1 MANEMRSRRDD
12 TAEDPL
18 AELARLM
25 AQEDEFAGL
34 MRDLPRAAAS
44 SQVRPAAPRAP
55 MAPVAPPRA
64 PAPSPSPRSTNQ
76 PGSFA
81 ALAAEVYAEA
91 PGRPTT
97 PLPRSERHS
106 LEDAARDANR
116 SFTRPEPRPA
126 EPRAP
131 EPRSFEPRAPEARIQ
146 EPRSPE
152 PRAYARPSES
162 LKPFDRNR
170 ISDSG
175 AQAVSQA
182 LSDAFDLPPLDAP
195 APRPRPASEM
205 TPPRAPARTEP
216 ARPETTRGEA
226 PLPTWMARA
235 ATIAPEPALPVA
247 RKPVAPPPPAPP
259 AVETRDFALDDDAY
273 DYGRSAVET
282 DTYIDDR
289 DLESDDAYG
298 RYEGDEAPPR
308 SRARLGI
315 VAGLVA
321 VVVVGGA
328 GLYAYHSMSNGS
340 VTTAGQPPVIRA
352 EQGPNKV
359 VPAQPAATDQASGD
373 GQKLIYDRVGGNAP
387 AGGERVVSS
396 EEQPVDV
403 SQAAQPQPR
412 VIQPATG
419 AAPKPVSPTNG
430 NATEPKRVRTL
441 TVRADGSIVEDASP
455 SPTPG
460 AAVAQPSALAQATA
474 STPASLSPGTGAPAS
489 TNPTPIAATPSIV
502 PNVPRPPTRVAA
514 APATTAPA
522 ATPAAAPAAAG
533 GSGFFVQVASARTEA
548 DAQTAW
554 RAAQS
559 KFATLKSQPVTFPRA
574 DLGDR
579 GIYYRAWVGP
589 FGNRDDANGLCQA
602 LRAQGGDCMVQRN

>member
-1 MANEMRSRRDD
+1 MGNEMRSRRDD

-34 MRDLPRAAAS
+34 IRDMPRTAATA
-44 SQVRPAAPRAP
+44 QPRPAAPRP
-55 MAPVAPPRA
+55 PIAPVAPPRA
-64 PAPSPSPRSTNQ
+64 PTPSPRSTNQ

-91 PGRPTT
+91 PGRSAAV
-97 PLPRSERHS
+97 PRSERHS

-116 SFTRPEPRPA
+116 SFTRPEPR
-126 EPRAP
+126 AP
-131 EPRSFEPRAPEARIQ
+131 EARSFESRAPEAR
-146 EPRSPE
+146 SPE
-152 PRAYARPSES
+152 PRPYARPSES
-162 LKPFDRNR
+162 LKPFDRSR

-175 AQAVSQA
+175 AQAVSNA
-182 LSDAFDLPPLDAP
+182 LSDAFNLPPLDAP
-195 APRPRPASEM
+195 APRARPASEM
-205 TPPRAPARTEP
+205 VPPRAPARPESAPAEP
-216 ARPETTRGEA
+216 ARGEA

-235 ATIAPEPALPVA
+235 ATIAPEPAPPSARRPVA
-247 RKPVAPPPPAPP
+247 PPPAPP
-259 AVETRDFALDDDAY
+259 AVESRDFALDDDAY
-273 DYGRSAVET
+273 DYGRSAVATE
-282 DTYIDDR
+282 TYIDDR
-289 DLESDDAYG
+289 DLESEDAYG
-298 RYEGDEAPPR
+298 SYEGDEAPRPSR
-308 SRARLGI
+308 SRIA
-315 VAGLVA
+315 LVGAAMA
-321 VVVVGGA
+321 VVVIGGA
-328 GLYAYHSMSNGS
+328 GLYAYHSMSGAS

-352 EQGPNKV
+352 EQGPNKM
-359 VPAQPAATDQASGD
+359 VPTKPAGTEQAASD

-419 AAPKPVSPTNG
+419 STPKPVAPTNA

-455 SPTPG
+455 APTPG
-460 AAVAQPSALAQATA
+460 AAAAPPSALAQATA
-474 STPASLSPGTGAPAS
+474 STPVALSPGTGAPAPTS
-489 TNPTPIAATPSIV
+489 PTPMAATPSIV

-514 APATTAPA
+514 APATAAPTAPA
-522 ATPAAAPAAAG
+522 AAAPAASAAAAAG
-533 GSGFFVQVASARTEA
+533 GFFVQVASARSEA

-559 KFATLKSQPVTFPRA
+559 KYPGVLNGQQVAFRRA

-579 GIYYRAWVGP
+579 GIYYRAQVGP
-589 FGNRDDANGLCQA
+589 FGNRDDANGLCQS

>member
-12 TAEDPL
+12 TVEDPL

-34 MRDLPRAAAS
+34 VRDLPRAAVTPQA
-44 SQVRPAAPRAP
+44 RPAAPRAP
-55 MAPVAPPRA
+55 MAPIAPPRA
-64 PAPSPSPRSTNQ
+64 PAPSPRSTNQ

-81 ALAAEVYAEA
+81 ALAAEVYADA

-116 SFTRPEPRPA
+116 SFTRPES
-126 EPRAP
+126 RAP
-131 EPRSFEPRAPEARIQ
+131 EPRAPEAR
-146 EPRSPE
+146 SPE
-152 PRAYARPSES
+152 PRPYARPSES
-162 LKPFDRNR
+162 LKPFDHSR
-170 ISDSG
+170 ISDSA
-175 AQAVSQA
+175 AQAVSTA
-182 LSDAFDLPPLDAP
+182 LGESFDLPSLDP
-195 APRPRPASEM
+195 PRAPRPASEM
-205 TPPRAPARTEP
+205 APSRAPMRTEP
-216 ARPETTRGEA
+216 PRSDA

-235 ATIAPEPALPVA
+235 AAIAPEPALPVA
-247 RKPVAPPPPAPP
+247 RRPVAPPPPAPP
-259 AVETRDFALDDDAY
+259 AVETRDFGPDDDAY

-282 DTYIDDR
+282 DTYVDDR
-289 DLESDDAYG
+289 IVDSEDAYG
-298 RYEGDEAPPR
+298 GYEGDEAPR
-308 SRARLGI
+308 RGRGRLGL
-315 VAGLVA
+315 VAGVVA

-328 GLYAYHSMSNGS
+328 GLYAYRSMSGGS
-340 VTTAGQPPVIRA
+340 ATIAGEPPVIRA
-352 EQGPNKV
+352 EQSPNKV
-359 VPAQPAATDQASGD
+359 VPAKPAGTEQASGD

-419 AAPKPVSPTNG
+419 STPTAVAPTNP
-430 NATEPKRVRTL
+430 TEPKRVRTL

-455 SPTPG
+455 TPTPG
-460 AAVAQPSALAQATA
+460 ATAAQPSALAQTTA
-474 STPASLSPGTGAPAS
+474 STPVALSPGTGAPAPTS
-489 TNPTPIAATPSIV
+489 PTPMAATPSIV
-502 PNVPRPPTRVAA
+502 PNVPLPPTRMAA
-514 APATTAPA
+514 APPATAAPA
-522 ATPAAAPAAAG
+522 PVAAAPAAATAAAG
-533 GSGFFVQVASARTEA
+533 GFFVQVASARSEA

-559 KFATLKSQPVTFPRA
+559 KYPGVLNGQTVAFRRA

-579 GIYYRAWVGP
+579 GIYYRAQVGP
-589 FGNRDDANGLCQA
+589 FGSREDANGLCQS

>member
-34 MRDLPRAAAS
+34 MRDLPRAAAP
-44 SQVRPAAPRAP
+44 QARPAAPRAP
-55 MAPVAPPRA
+55 MAPVAPPRT
-64 PAPSPSPRSTNQ
+64 PAPSPRSTNQ

-91 PGRPTT
+91 PGRSAA

-126 EPRAP
+126 EPR
-131 EPRSFEPRAPEARIQ
+131 SFETRAPEA
-146 EPRSPE
+146 RSPE

-162 LKPFDRNR
+162 LKPFDRSR
-170 ISDSG
+170 ISDS
-175 AQAVSQA
+175 AEQAVSQA
-182 LSDAFDLPPLDAP
+182 LGDAFDLPPLDAP
-195 APRPRPASEM
+195 APRARPASEM
-205 TPPRAPARTEP
+205 VPPRAPARQEAPRAEP
-216 ARPETTRGEA
+216 AREA

-235 ATIAPEPALPVA
+235 ATIAPEPAPPSARRPVA
-247 RKPVAPPPPAPP
+247 PPPAPP

-282 DTYIDDR
+282 ETYLDDR

-298 RYEGDEAPPR
+298 GYEGDEAPR
-308 SRARLGI
+308 RGRGRIAL
-315 VAGLVA
+315 VAGVMA

-328 GLYAYHSMSNGS
+328 GLYAYRSMSGGS

-359 VPAQPAATDQASGD
+359 VPAQPAATEQASGD

-419 AAPKPVSPTNG
+419 STPRPVAPNNA

-455 SPTPG
+455 APTPG
-460 AAVAQPSALAQATA
+460 AAAAQPSALAQATA
-474 STPASLSPGTGAPAS
+474 STPVSLSPGTGAPAP
-489 TNPTPIAATPSIV
+489 TNPTPMAATPSIV
-502 PNVPRPPTRVAA
+502 PNVPRPPTRVAT
-514 APATTAPA
+514 APATAAPTA
-522 ATPAAAPAAAG
+522 ATAPAAAPAATAAAAAG
-533 GSGFFVQVASARTEA
+533 GFFVQVASARSEA
-548 DAQTAW
+548 DAQTAF

-559 KFATLKSQPVTFPRA
+559 KYPGVLNGQPVAFKRA

-579 GIYYRAWVGP
+579 GIYYRAQVGP
-589 FGNRDDANGLCQA
+589 FGNRDDANGLCQS

>member
-25 AQEDEFAGL
+25 AQEDEFA
-34 MRDLPRAAAS
+34 DLVRKAAPP
-44 SQVRPAAPRAP
+44 QIRPAAPR
-55 MAPVAPPRA
+55 APVAPPRA
-64 PAPSPSPRSTNQ
+64 PAPSPRSTNQ

-91 PGRPTT
+91 PGRPAA
-97 PLPRSERHS
+97 PVPRSERHS

-116 SFTRPEPRPA
+116 SFTRPEPR
-126 EPRAP
+126 AP
-131 EPRSFEPRAPEARIQ
+131 EPRSFEARAPEARAP
-146 EPRSPE
+146 EARAPEARAPESRSPE
-152 PRAYARPSES
+152 PRPYARPSES
-162 LKPFDRNR
+162 LKPFDRSR

-175 AQAVSQA
+175 AQA
-182 LSDAFDLPPLDAP
+182 LSDAFDLPPLDTP
-195 APRPRPASEM
+195 APRARPASEM
-205 TPPRAPARTEP
+205 VPPRAPARVEP
-216 ARPETTRGEA
+216 TRAESARSEA

-282 DTYIDDR
+282 ETYLDDR

-298 RYEGDEAPPR
+298 GYEGDEAPRP
-308 SRARLGI
+308 SRGRL
-315 VAGLVA
+315 GLVA
-321 VVVVGGA
+321 GVVAVVAIGGA
-328 GLYAYHSMSNGS
+328 GLYAYLSMSPNS
-340 VTTAGQPPVIRA
+340 VVTAGQPPVIRA

-359 VPAQPAATDQASGD
+359 VPAQPAASEQASGD

-419 AAPKPVSPTNG
+419 NAPKPVAPTNAS
-430 NATEPKRVRTL
+430 ATEPKRVRTL

-455 SPTPG
+455 APTPG

-474 STPASLSPGTGAPAS
+474 STPVALSPGTGAPAPTS
-489 TNPTPIAATPSIV
+489 PTPIAATPSIV

-514 APATTAPA
+514 APATAAPTA
-522 ATPAAAPAAAG
+522 PAAAPAASAAATG
-533 GSGFFVQVASARTEA
+533 GFFVQVASARTEA

-559 KFATLKSQPVTFPRA
+559 KYPAVLNSRPVTFPRA

-589 FGNRDDANGLCQA
+589 FGNRDDASGLCQS